1 MIDKKNKLWINGGS
15 RSEDHVQAEENSVVE
30 KSRKH
35 VAINGTGSEYGKA
48 IRNVERKWLDGGE
61 EEQSRTH

>member
-1 MIDKKNKLWINGGS
+1 M
-15 RSEDHVQAEENSVVE
+15 EAEENSVVE

-35 VAINGTGSEYGKA
+35 VVINGTGSEYGKT
-48 IRNVERKWLDGGE
+48 IRDVERKWLDDGD